1 MCGVAGVETLP
12 VVGGWQRGCWGGGGL
27 EQWAE
32 EMVEKEVGEELRGW
46 MEGRGSAWWRR
57 RRRGGVEA
65 LFTRHLSKL
74 VLISVTQL
82 A

>member
-1 MCGVAGVETLP
+1 
-12 VVGGWQRGCWGGGGL
+12 
-27 EQWAE
+27 
-32 EMVEKEVGEELRGW
+32 MVEKEVGEELRGW
-46 MEGRGSAWWRR
+46 MEGRGSMVEDGWV
-57 RRRGGVEA
+57 GEVEA

>member
-1 MCGVAGVETLP
+1 
-12 VVGGWQRGCWGGGGL
+12 
-27 EQWAE
+27 
-32 EMVEKEVGEELRGW
+32 MVENEVGEELQGW
-46 MEGRGSAWWRR
+46 MEGRGSTGEGRG
-57 RRRGGVEA
+57 GGVEA

>member
-1 MCGVAGVETLP
+1 MVVED
-12 VVGGWQRGCWGGGGL
+12 
-27 EQWAE
+27 
-32 EMVEKEVGEELRGW
+32 EVGEELRGW
-46 MEGRGSAWWRR
+46 MEGRGCAAEE
-57 RRRGGVEA
+57 GVEA

>member
-1 MCGVAGVETLP
+1 M
-12 VVGGWQRGCWGGGGL
+12 
-27 EQWAE
+27 
-32 EMVEKEVGEELRGW
+32 GEELRGW
-46 MEGRGSAWWRR
+46 MEGRGSSTAEE
-57 RRRGGVEA
+57 GVEA

>member
-1 MCGVAGVETLP
+1 MGGVGLDGERRRWLRTRWEKSCR
-12 VVGGWQRGCWGGGGL
+12 GGWR
-27 EQWAE
+27 AE
-32 EMVEKEVGEELRGW
+32 AARWWRGW
-46 MEGRGSAWWRR
+46 
-57 RRRGGVEA
+57 GVEA

>member
-1 MCGVAGVETLP
+1 MAAWVLRWWWWWWCWWFGGDRFGA
-12 VVGGWQRGCWGGGGL
+12 VGQ
-27 EQWAE
+27 
-32 EMVEKEVGEELRGW
+32 EMVEEEVGEELRGW
-46 MEGRGSAWWRR
+46 MEGRGSAVEEGG
-57 RRRGGVEA
+57 GGVEA

>member
-1 MCGVAGVETLP
+1 MEN
-12 VVGGWQRGCWGGGGL
+12 
-27 EQWAE
+27 
-32 EMVEKEVGEELRGW
+32 EVGEELRGW
-46 MEGRGSAWWRR
+46 MEGRGSTVEE
-57 RRRGGVEA
+57 GVEA

>member
-1 MCGVAGVETLP
+1 MTEKTLEMSD
-12 VVGGWQRGCWGGGGL
+12 
-27 EQWAE
+27 EQW
-32 EMVEKEVGEELRGW
+32 GW
-46 MEGRGSAWWRR
+46 MEGKGSA
-57 RRRGGVEA
+57 VEEA